1 MNYKETGNK
10 VPISSEE
17 LMNHVHSKL
26 ALYDRHIAITK
37 VPSTPN
43 PYTDPIIYK
52 TAGNKVIRIPDDIQK
67 MAIHIWYQRNGTNV
81 PAMQQPPSEQVQ
93 VKRTNPKKK
102 TVYVYENGYDNVKL
116 IILVATAIIAAY
128 LFMQMRKNA
137 MSSDSFM
144 TNNNTM
150 RYYLAR

>member
-10 VPISSEE
+10 IPISSEE
-17 LMNHVHSKL
+17 LMSHVHKEL
-26 ALYDRHIAITK
+26 AIYDRKIAITK

-81 PAMQQPPSEQVQ
+81 PAMQQPPAEHVEPM
-93 VKRTNPKKK
+93 KLTNNQKKI
-102 TVYVYENGYDNVKL
+102 VYVHEDGYDTLKLSIL
-116 IILVATAIIAAY
+116 IITAIIAAY
-128 LFMQMRKNA
+128 LFFQMRRNSMNN
-137 MSSDSFM
+137 MS
-144 TNNNTM
+144 NNIPM
-150 RYYLAR
+150 RYYLVR